1 MQDISEDIIQA
12 RDLVRS
18 IEMMMSNPMLSGRD
32 KIYNEIIKL
41 DNCVLTMLS
50 KMEQK

>member
-1 MQDISEDIIQA
+1 MQDISEEIIRA
-12 RDLVRS
+12 KDLLKN
-18 IEMMMSNPMLSGRD
+18 IEMMMSNPLLTGRD

>member
-1 MQDISEDIIQA
+1 MQDISEEIIKA

-18 IEMMMSNPMLSGRD
+18 IEIMMSNPILVGRD
-32 KIYNEIIKL
+32 RIYNEIIKL

-50 KMEQK
+50 KMESK

>member
-1 MQDISEDIIQA
+1 MQDISEDIIKA
-12 RDLVRS
+12 KNLLKS
-18 IEMMMSNPMLSGRD
+18 IELMMSNPLLTGRD